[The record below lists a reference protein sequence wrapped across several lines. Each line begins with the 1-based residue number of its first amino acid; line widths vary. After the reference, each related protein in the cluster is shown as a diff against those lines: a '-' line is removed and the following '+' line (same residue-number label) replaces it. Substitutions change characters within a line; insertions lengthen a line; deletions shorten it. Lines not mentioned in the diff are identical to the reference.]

1 MSQQSARAKWQAS
14 NGDAEASKP
23 DAHGTVR
30 PPASLAYGSDSQ
42 KKAYGAMA
50 STPSMGG
57 ENKAGKDSANC
68 DDALGNPG
76 KHHGG
81 HVQATVTS
89 GRGPAANDEQ
99 HTTQRRTG
107 INSKTKD
114 DFAKDSAVEDI
125 NPKPRSVP
133 VKRA

>member
-14 NGDAEASKP
+14 NGDAEGSKP
-23 DAHGTVR
+23 EAHGTIR
-30 PPASLAYGSDSQ
+30 PPASLPYGCESE
-42 KKAYGAMA
+42 KKSYGAIA

-57 ENKAGKDSANC
+57 ANDDGKDSANC
-68 DDALGNPG
+68 DDALGHPG
-76 KHHGG
+76 KHHGE

-125 NPKPRSVP
+125 NPVPRSVP
-133 VKRA
+133 IKRA